1 MSEENSNSNMSP
13 EPETSNDTN
22 NTSDTSDKFQD
33 DPSGRRSK
41 ICAICLTNSDS
52 FHLNYGAPT
61 CLSCRAFFRRIV
73 QNGRVSK
80 LTCKR
85 NNECDVTQ
93 SNRTKCRKCRLE
105 ACLKAGMNM
114 QSVMNEIQ
122 KHDRFR
128 NYDKMWKR
136 SREREQRKSDST
148 SSASQSP
155 TTSTSYPSPGPVSI
169 APKASPHYPP
179 RLSFGGNIGH
189 GFQLA
194 PHHGPVR
201 GPVRPQGVPLHV
213 SPVMH
218 HMAHRSQRPHIE
230 TYVPSHGPQPSRFV
244 PYVSPVVVGQDVV
257 HHVHP
262 RSDMGLTHGLIEVP
276 RPEILS
282 LRTSSPHSSTSVP
295 FGYRTVEAPMPY
307 STPSQSEAEDLVMTA
322 PKQEPIEVQEVE
334 EQHPTTTEHRQ
345 VLLLSLLWSECLS
358 KMKINQRF
366 LDSLIQF
373 HKRTGSYTK
382 AMIFDHLN
390 NIGSLFQ
397 DYAKQIPEFKTLSA
411 NDQQKQLERAIPMFI
426 SFIFAKYLGS
436 SNGSEQFQWL
446 FLLKSTPI
454 DIDPTTLY
462 EVNLS
467 LNLLQDTVK
476 TARCENLIKTIAR
489 IPVDQGKVFTIAC
502 ACLFEP
508 HPEAECDSV
517 EQIIQNQEKVLGYFS
532 LDRGSLWE
540 LIDATRRLSLVY
552 ANMSW
557 ENTPRLKAIKLPF
570 TDMEN
575 SWMDEACYM
584 ITKSFQE
591 VALGEEHMKHVIA
604 SELFEVPFPPNFFQE
619 YLKLWSKRFL
629 TILQGFEEFNALSN
643 ANQCLLWQATAK
655 KVFTMTLI
663 KFEHEP
669 DAISQLKFALGIDD
683 IRTLEEMIRPW
694 GAIPEV
700 MPKMGM
706 KRSNRVNKFFDK
718 EQEDLIEEMKT
729 NIAIVIDDK
738 KIFGNLFMFLL
749 LAEAKTV
756 VPTESIASMGE
767 RHLTVLYRKLD
778 NDGDANVSVDQ
789 LNKCISDLN
798 TYNAQ
803 IEPLF
808 CR

>member
-1 MSEENSNSNMSP
+1 
-13 EPETSNDTN
+13 
-22 NTSDTSDKFQD
+22 
-33 DPSGRRSK
+33 
-41 ICAICLTNSDS
+41 
-52 FHLNYGAPT
+52 
-61 CLSCRAFFRRIV
+61 
-73 QNGRVSK
+73 
-80 LTCKR
+80 
-85 NNECDVTQ
+85 
-93 SNRTKCRKCRLE
+93 
-105 ACLKAGMNM
+105 M

-136 SREREQRKSDST
+136 TREREQRKSDST

-155 TTSTSYPSPGPVSI
+155 TTSSSYPSPGPTTTI
-169 APKASPHYPP
+169 APKIPPPHYPP
-179 RLSFGGNIGH
+179 RLGFGGNGGS

-194 PHHGPVR
+194 SQMGPVR
-201 GPVRPQGVPLHV
+201 SPVRPQGVPLHL
-213 SPVMH
+213 SPALH
-218 HMAHRSQRPHIE
+218 QMAHRSQRPHVQ
-230 TYVPSHGPQPSRFV
+230 TYVPSHDAPQSAGFV
-244 PYVSPVVVGQDVV
+244 PYVNPVVVGHNVV
-257 HHVHP
+257 HHVLP
-262 RSDMGLTHGLIEVP
+262 PSDMRLSHGLVEVP

-282 LRTSSPHSSTSVP
+282 LRTTSPQPSSSSLP
-295 FGYRTVEAPMPY
+295 YGYRTVEAPPMGY
-307 STPSQSEAEDLVMTA
+307 SAPAQNEAEDLVMTV
-322 PKQEPIEVQEVE
+322 PKREPSEVQETE
-334 EQHPTTTEHRQ
+334 DQHPTTTEHRQ

-382 AMIFDHLN
+382 AMILDHLN
-390 NIGSLFQ
+390 NIGALFQ
-397 DYAKQIPEFKTLSA
+397 DYAKQIPEFKTLST
-411 NDQQKQLERAIPMFI
+411 NDQHKQLERAIPMFI

-436 SNGSEQFQWL
+436 TNGSEQFQWL

-454 DIDPTTLY
+454 DIDPTNLY
-462 EVNLS
+462 AVNLS

-476 TARCENLIKTIAR
+476 TARCENLIKTIAK
-489 IPVDQGKVFTIAC
+489 IPVDQSKVFTIAC

-540 LIDATRRLSLVY
+540 LIDATRRLSLLY
-552 ANMSW
+552 ASMSW
-557 ENTPRLKAIKLPF
+557 ESTPRLKSIQLPF

-575 SWMDEACYM
+575 SWMDEACLM
-584 ITKSFQE
+584 ISKSFQE

-629 TILQGFEEFNALSN
+629 TILQGFEEFNTLSS

-669 DAISQLKFALGIDD
+669 DAISQLRFALGVED
-683 IRTLEEMIRPW
+683 IQTLEEMIRPW

-718 EQEDLIEEMKT
+718 EQEEIIEEMKSS
-729 NIAIVIDDK
+729 IAKVIDDK
-738 KIFGNLFMFLL
+738 KIFGNLFMYLL
-749 LAEAKTV
+749 LAEAKNV
-756 VPTESIASMGE
+756 LPKESIASIGD

-778 NDGDANVSVDQ
+778 NDGDSKVSVDQ
-789 LNKCISDLN
+789 LNKCIADLN